1 MSFKKDIE
9 RFNMA
14 FEDKAN
20 KVFRG
25 VGLSMLSR
33 VVMRTPVGNPSNWK
47 VKKAPKGYA
56 GGRLKANWQAEI
68 NAPAKGEVSKIDA
81 NGGSTI
87 NKGFGKMAA
96 ANLGD
101 SIYIVNNLP
110 YAQAIENGH
119 SRTQAPAGMVKVS
132 VQEFVREVNK
142 IARKV
147 R

>member
-14 FEDKAN
+14 FEDDVS
-20 KVFRG
+20 KVMRG
-25 VGLSMLSR
+25 VGLSMLQR
-33 VVMRTPVGNPSNWK
+33 IVMRTPVGNPSNWK

-56 GGRLKANWQAEI
+56 GGRLKANWQASI
-68 NAPAKGEVSKIDA
+68 NIKPRSKLKTRDKTGDKTIA
-81 NGGSTI
+81 NGNRNIGRYDI
-87 NKGFGKMAA
+87 
-96 ANLGD
+96 GD

-110 YAQAIENGH
+110 YAQAIEDGH
-119 SRTQAPAGMVKVS
+119 STTQAPAGMVKVS

-142 IARKV
+142 QARKA